1 MANFIESIF
10 GAAPDYSSAFTPEQM
25 DQLRQ
30 NAMLQG
36 GIGSLVTLL
45 GMSGPQSRPV
55 GTGQALGAALGA
67 GFGGYQSS
75 FDNTLKQMLTAQQLG
90 EYKNKAEARK
100 KYEQAIKAAT
110 TMQPT
115 GTGLTQTGVGS
126 QAQMLQEQTA
136 DFGKE
141 GQQSTINALMSNPN
155 LPMVEIVDRAMADR
169 AGLDYLRSQDIAKY
183 FELTAKANKE
193 PGKVQEY
200 EFAKTPEGGSFKGTF
215 AEWVRSGTPSTNV
228 SVSMDKGVAA
238 QVGPMLKDERIQ
250 AQGAALQIDAADR
263 VINAVDSGK
272 IIAGPTATPQLKL
285 AQIGSA
291 MGLTGKDTNETIA
304 NTRQAIRGMSEL
316 TLQGRK
322 SMRGEGAITES
333 EGKLAERAFS
343 GDIDSL
349 TPAEIKQIANATSR
363 VAKFSLGEY
372 NRKLKALEKDPA
384 MAQIVP
390 FYEVN
395 TLPSQKTGVKSYNPK
410 TGKVE

>member
-1 MANFIESIF
+1 MALEDIAPGVF
-10 GAAPDYSSAFTPEQM
+10 GQFPDMSGSLSPEQI
-25 DQLRQ
+25 QALQ
-30 NAMLQG
+30 SNAAKQALLA
-36 GIGSLVTLL
+36 SAVTML
-45 GMSGPQSRPV
+45 GMSGPQRVPV

-67 GFGGYQSS
+67 GAGGYQSS
-75 FDNTLKQMLTAQQLG
+75 FDNTLKQMIAAQQMQD
-90 EYKNKAEARK
+90 YKSKADARK
-100 KYEQAIKAAT
+100 KYEAALAGAT
-110 TMQPT
+110 TRQPQNIAMAR
-115 GTGLTQTGVGS
+115 GQGS
-126 QAQMLQEQTA
+126 QLEMLSRPE
-136 DFGKE
+136 FGGDMAE
-141 GQQSTINALMSNPN
+141 AETIGALKAN
-155 LPMVEIVDRAMADR
+155 LPTREVVDQGKANQA
-169 AGLDYLRSQDIAKY
+169 ALDYLRIIDPAKY
-183 FELTAKANKE
+183 VELT
-193 PGKVQEY
+193 GKTDATPSKVKEY
-200 EFAKTPEGGSFKGTF
+200 EYAVAQGYKGTYTDF
-215 AEWVRSGTPSTNV
+215 IKSGTPSTNV

-372 NRKLKALEKDPA
+372 NRKLKTLEKDPA

>member
-1 MANFIESIF
+1 MSQAPGMF
-10 GAAPDYSSAFTPEQM
+10 GDFPDMSGALSPEQM
-25 DQLRQ
+25 QLINS
-30 NAMLQG
+30 NAAKQALLA
-36 GIGSLVTLL
+36 SAVTML
-45 GMSGPQSRPV
+45 GMSGPQRVPV

-67 GFGGYQSS
+67 AAGGYQGS
-75 FDNTLKQMLTAQQLG
+75 FDNTLKQMIAAQQMQ
-90 EYKNKAEARK
+90 EYRRKADARK
-100 KYEQAIKAAT
+100 RYDEALGLAT
-110 TMQPT
+110 TKQPI
-115 GTGLTQTGVGS
+115 GTGLTQSGAGS
-126 QAQMLQEQTA
+126 QEQMLQEQTA
-136 DFGKE
+136 DFGPE
-141 GQQSTINALMSNPN
+141 GAKATIGALQSNPN
-155 LPMVEIVDRAMADR
+155 LPTRNVVNQSMA
-169 AGLDYLRSQDIAKY
+169 AQAALDFIREDNPAKY
-183 FELTAKANKE
+183 FELTAKTTKE
-193 PGKVQEY
+193 SDKIEQY
-200 EFAKTPEGGSFKGTF
+200 KFAQTPEGGGFKGSF
-215 AEWVRSGTPSTNV
+215 VDWVKSGTPSTNV

-263 VINAVDSGK
+263 VISAVDSGK

-349 TPAEIKQIANATSR
+349 TPSEIKQIANATSR

-372 NRKLKALEKDPA
+372 NRKLKTLEKDPA

-395 TLPSQKTGVKSYNPK
+395 TMPSQKTGIKTYNPVTK
-410 TGKVE
+410 KVE